1 MVKEKW
7 LVYGKKA
14 DFSAIA
20 NKFEISPVIARIIR
34 NRDIITDED
43 IKNYIN
49 GSIDDLSSPN
59 LFKDMDKGVELL
71 FNAILENKKIRVIGD
86 YDIDGICSTYI
97 LTGGIKKLYPN
108 VSMDIPDRI
117 KDGYGINKQLIDKAK
132 LDGVEFIITCDNG
145 IAAISEIEYAKACGI
160 TVVVTDHHEVP
171 FSEEN
176 GIKKYK
182 RVMADAVINHKQP
195 ECNYPFKDLCGAAIA
210 YRFMCAVYEKLMLKK
225 DNRAKSLYEFMDEMI
240 VFAAIATIGDVVS
253 LKGENRIIAKLGLKK
268 IGSVDNVGLQALI
281 KACNLDPTNISS
293 FHIGFV
299 LGPCLNA
306 TGRLESAKLGYKLLC
321 EKNQTNALN
330 LANQLLELN
339 NKRKEITVSG
349 ERKALELSK
358 NYEDD
363 KVLVIY
369 LPEIHESVAGI
380 VAGRVREKNNKP
392 TFIMTDGEGIIKG
405 SGRSIE
411 NYDMYEEL
419 NKCSI
424 LLERFGGHKMAAGLS
439 LKKENID
446 TLREMLNSK
455 NNLTSEDLIRKIWI
469 DVPLPIS
476 YLSEDFV
483 KELSILEPFGKDNE
497 KPTFAVK
504 NINIKKMYSIGANK
518 DIGRFTIESEGYV
531 INALM
536 FNGYLDFIH
545 EVTTRYGEETMSR
558 LKMGFET
565 DIHPSFTY
573 YPVINEYR
581 GEKSVQINITGFTI

>member
-349 ERKALELSK
+349 EGKALELSK

>member
-145 IAAISEIEYAKACGI
+145 IAAIPEIEYAKACGI

-210 YRFMCAVYEKLMLKK
+210 YRFMCAVYEKLMLQK
-225 DNRAKSLYEFMDEMI
+225 DNRAKALYEFMDEMI

-253 LKGENRIIAKLGLKK
+253 LKGENRIIAKIGLKK